1 MPCMPP
7 LRAPQTPTTQN
18 NMHEDLKELSNYKYE
33 EESDDNSRTS
43 NSEDDDEIE
52 EEIDIYLNNIN
63 ENNLN
68 SINTYLIQYPLRPKY
83 RPYNYTNNIQKIY
96 ACKNYSKLKQIK
108 SKCNTN
114 EETYIFEYKLHE
126 YMKEE
131 DSHDSITIYRDSE
144 NERNVSRLIST
155 SVLCEYITNCVCLF
169 QYNEIKKKKEIYMV
183 PLKHIYQFKPCHD
196 TIKLG
201 TDVEGESKPSEQ
213 PAQANSAKES
223 AEQGE
228 GKKYPSETNQ
238 PATTADHQWT
248 SIVNIYEPDSL
259 EAHEMLE
266 LFTNVSNKRDI
277 LSCRDDAGGS
287 STVNDNPASGNPA
300 SGNPA
305 SGNSVSGNSLG
316 ESPNGEAPQIR
327 FHNDGQLYL
336 NHMCKNAKE
345 DNTSHLPSDGNVKD
359 RKAKDSSRHGS
370 SAMQRNEEDVSNSLN
385 MLYFFSL
392 NLDEQILKIMRLKN
406 VQKFGEIQKI
416 IKKNI
421 DQEILLNTVQKYCV
435 NVLGLWIIKS
445 KYLYKFLK
453 GKEPK
458 GEGEKKDKQGE
469 NFSYVD
475 YKIRVRDLLLV
486 IIFKQVEPIL
496 LKHVYD
502 IRVGKKG
509 PNDARRGGENDKRSD
524 GDSNNHPSRN
534 ADPDGDSKK
543 INSSTS
549 ILMEN
554 FEKATNLPNNALSE
568 MFLPLC
574 EYKYTGYFF
583 KHKMDEEFVNNHTQL
598 CLSINEKWKKKMVKI
613 AKIIQT
619 YKNSKI
625 IINDYKLD
633 IRTLEKNIT
642 DVLHNNCIHFDDI
655 YNRIRKD
662 AKNTSID
669 LPLFMK
675 ALNNIA
681 LQINNIWFLRIE
693 NQSEFNKC
701 RNAVINIFQTN
712 HNSVFSKNEIVKHV
726 EMFIQSSLTIPD
738 IYFRNILKE
747 FCVQR
752 NGVYLFKGNDQLRE
766 GEAARCA

>member
-1 MPCMPP
+1 M
-7 LRAPQTPTTQN
+7 N
-18 NMHEDLKELSNYKYE
+18 EDLKELSNYKYDE

-43 NSEDDDEIE
+43 NSEDDEEIE

-68 SINTYLIQYPLRPKY
+68 NINTYLIQYPLRPKY

-96 ACKNYSKLKQIK
+96 ACKNYNKLKQIK

-114 EETYIFEYKLHE
+114 EETYVFEYKLHE

-131 DSHDSITIYRDSE
+131 DTHESTTIYRDSE
-144 NERNVSRLIST
+144 NDRNISRLIST

-183 PLKHIYQFKPCHD
+183 PLKHIYQFKPWHD
-196 TIKLG
+196 NIKVD
-201 TDVEGESKPSEQ
+201 TDVEGKSKPTE
-213 PAQANSAKES
+213 PVQANNIKEN

-228 GKKYPSETNQ
+228 NKYPSETNQ
-238 PATTADHQWT
+238 PVTVDHQWT

-259 EAHEMLE
+259 EAQEMLE
-266 LFTNVSNKRDI
+266 LFTNVSNKNDI

-287 STVNDNPASGNPA
+287 NNYNYADGTSIANV
-300 SGNPA
+300 
-305 SGNSVSGNSLG
+305 NSLR
-316 ESPNGEAPQIR
+316 ESINGDPLQIM
-327 FHNDGQLYL
+327 FHNDGQMYL

-359 RKAKDSSRHGS
+359 RKLKDNSRHS
-370 SAMQRNEEDVSNSLN
+370 SSLYKNEEDVSTNLN

-406 VQKFGEIQKI
+406 VQRFSEIQKI

-421 DQEILLNTVQKYCV
+421 DQDVLLNTVQKYCV
-435 NVLGLWIIKS
+435 NILGLWIIKS

-453 GKEPK
+453 GKEAK
-458 GEGEKKDKQGE
+458 SDSEKKNKNLE
-469 NFSYVD
+469 NFSYMD

-496 LKHVYD
+496 LKHVYN
-502 IRVGKKG
+502 IKVGKKG
-509 PNDARRGGENDKRSD
+509 PNDARKRGEDDKRSND
-524 GDSNNHPSRN
+524 DSNSNLSRN
-534 ADPDGDSKK
+534 ADADADSKK

-583 KHKMDEEFVNNHTQL
+583 KHKMDEEFVNNNTQL

-625 IINDYKLD
+625 VINDYKLD

-642 DVLHNNCIHFDDI
+642 DVLHNNCIPFDDI
-655 YNRIRKD
+655 YNKIKKD
-662 AKNTSID
+662 AKNTNID
-669 LPLFMK
+669 LPFFMK

-681 LQINNIWFLRIE
+681 LQINNMWFLRIE

-712 HNSVFSKNEIVKHV
+712 HNSVFSKNEIVKQV
-726 EMFIQSSLTIPD
+726 EMAIQSTLTIPD

-752 NGVYLFKGNDQLRE
+752 NGVYLFKGNDSLRE
-766 GEAARCA
+766 GEAAR

>member
-1 MPCMPP
+1 M
-7 LRAPQTPTTQN
+7 N
-18 NMHEDLKELSNYKYE
+18 EDLKELSNYKYE
-33 EESDDNSRTS
+33 GESDDNSRTS
-43 NSEDDDEIE
+43 NSEDDEEIE

-68 SINTYLIQYPLRPKY
+68 QINTYLIQYPLRPKY

-131 DSHDSITIYRDSE
+131 EDSHDSIAICRDSE
-144 NERNVSRLIST
+144 NDRNVSRLIST

-183 PLKHIYQFKPCHD
+183 PLKHIYQFKPWHD
-196 TIKLG
+196 SIKLD
-201 TDVEGESKPSEQ
+201 TDVEGKNKINE
-213 PAQANSAKES
+213 PAQAKNIKEN
-223 AEQGE
+223 AEPGE
-228 GKKYPSETNQ
+228 SKYPSETNQ
-238 PATTADHQWT
+238 SLTPEHQWT

-266 LFTNVSNKRDI
+266 LFTNVNKKNDI
-277 LSCRDDAGGS
+277 LSCRDDTGGSNNPGEGS
-287 STVNDNPASGNPA
+287 STVN
-300 SGNPA
+300 
-305 SGNSVSGNSLG
+305 VNSLR
-316 ESPNGEAPQIR
+316 EENPNGEVPQIM
-327 FHNDGQLYL
+327 FHNDGQQYL

-359 RKAKDSSRHGS
+359 RKSKDSSRHS
-370 SAMQRNEEDVSNSLN
+370 SNLYRNEEDVSTNLN

-406 VQKFGEIQKI
+406 VQRFVEIQKI

-421 DQEILLNTVQKYCV
+421 DQDILLNTVQKYCV

-458 GEGEKKDKQGE
+458 SESEKKNKNLE
-469 NFSYVD
+469 IFSYVD

-502 IRVGKKG
+502 IRVGRKG
-509 PNDARRGGENDKRSD
+509 LNDARKRGENDNRTY
-524 GDSNNHPSRN
+524 GDSNSNLSRN
-534 ADPDGDSKK
+534 ADPDADSKK

-583 KHKMDEEFVNNHTQL
+583 KHKMDEEFVNNNTQL

-642 DVLHNNCIHFDDI
+642 DMLHNNCIPFDDI
-655 YNRIRKD
+655 YNKIRKD

-669 LPLFMK
+669 LPFFMK

-726 EMFIQSSLTIPD
+726 EMVIQSPLTIPD

-766 GEAARCA
+766 GEAA

>member
-1 MPCMPP
+1 M
-7 LRAPQTPTTQN
+7 N
-18 NMHEDLKELSNYKYE
+18 EDLKELSNYKYE
-33 EESDDNSRTS
+33 EESDDNSRIS
-43 NSEDDDEIE
+43 DSEDDDEIE

-68 SINTYLIQYPLRPKY
+68 NINTYLIQYPLRPKY
-83 RPYNYTNNIQKIY
+83 RPYNYTSNIQKIY

-108 SKCNTN
+108 SKCNMN
-114 EETYIFEYKLHE
+114 EETYVFEYKLHE

-131 DSHDSITIYRDSE
+131 DSHDSITIYRDPE
-144 NERNVSRLIST
+144 NDRNVSRLIST

-183 PLKHIYQFKPCHD
+183 PLKHIYQFKPWHD
-196 TIKLG
+196 NIKLD
-201 TDVEGESKPSEQ
+201 TDVKGKSNPSE
-213 PAQANSAKES
+213 PVQANNIKES
-223 AEQGE
+223 AEPGE
-228 GKKYPSETNQ
+228 SKYPSESNQ
-238 PATTADHQWT
+238 PVTPEHQWT
-248 SIVNIYEPDSL
+248 SIVNIYESDSL
-259 EAHEMLE
+259 EAYEMLE
-266 LFTNVSNKRDI
+266 LFTNVNKKNDI
-277 LSCRDDAGGS
+277 FSCRDDAGDSNKNPGEGS
-287 STVNDNPASGNPA
+287 TTANV
-300 SGNPA
+300 
-305 SGNSVSGNSLG
+305 NSL
-316 ESPNGEAPQIR
+316 EENPNEQDLQIM
-327 FHNDGQLYL
+327 FHKDAELYL

-359 RKAKDSSRHGS
+359 RKLKDSSRHS
-370 SAMQRNEEDVSNSLN
+370 SSLYRNEEDVSTNLN

-406 VQKFGEIQKI
+406 VQRFGEIQKI
-416 IKKNI
+416 IKKKI
-421 DQEILLNTVQKYCV
+421 DQDILLNTVQKYCV

-458 GEGEKKDKQGE
+458 SESEKRKKELE

-475 YKIRVRDLLLV
+475 YKISVRDLLLV

-509 PNDARRGGENDKRSD
+509 PNDARKRGEDDKRNDS
-524 GDSNNHPSRN
+524 DSNSNLSRN
-534 ADPDGDSKK
+534 ADPDADSKK

-554 FEKATNLPNNALSE
+554 FEKATNLPNNVLSE

-583 KHKMDEEFVNNHTQL
+583 KHKMDENFVNNNTKL

-642 DVLHNNCIHFDDI
+642 DVLHNNCIPFDDI
-655 YNRIRKD
+655 YNKIRKG
-662 AKNTSID
+662 AKNTNID
-669 LPLFMK
+669 LPFFMK

-712 HNSVFSKNEIVKHV
+712 HNSVFSKSEIVKHV
-726 EMFIQSSLTIPD
+726 EMVIQSPLTIPD

-752 NGVYLFKGNDQLRE
+752 NGVYLFKGNDQLRQ
-766 GEAARCA
+766 GETARCG

>member
-1 MPCMPP
+1 M
-7 LRAPQTPTTQN
+7 N
-18 NMHEDLKELSNYKYE
+18 EDLKELSNYKYE
-33 EESDDNSRTS
+33 EESDDNSKTS
-43 NSEDDDEIE
+43 NSEDDEEIE

-63 ENNLN
+63 ESNLN
-68 SINTYLIQYPLRPKY
+68 NINTYLIQYPLRPKY
-83 RPYNYTNNIQKIY
+83 RPYKYTNNMQKIY
-96 ACKNYSKLKQIK
+96 TCKNYSKLKHIK
-108 SKCNTN
+108 SKGNTN
-114 EETYIFEYKLHE
+114 EEETYVFEYKLHE

-131 DSHDSITIYRDSE
+131 ESHDSTTIYRDTE
-144 NERNVSRLIST
+144 NDRNVSRLIST

-183 PLKHIYQFKPCHD
+183 PLKHIYQFKPWHD
-196 TIKLG
+196 NIKL
-201 TDVEGESKPSEQ
+201 DVDMEGKSKPSE
-213 PAQANSAKES
+213 PVHANNIKENS
-223 AEQGE
+223 EPGE
-228 GKKYPSETNQ
+228 SKYPNENNH
-238 PATTADHQWT
+238 PVTAEHQWT

-259 EAHEMLE
+259 EAQEMLE
-266 LFTNVSNKRDI
+266 LFTNVSNKNDI
-277 LSCRDDAGGS
+277 LSCRGYAGS
-287 STVNDNPASGNPA
+287 SNNPGEGRSIGNVTR
-300 SGNPA
+300 SR
-305 SGNSVSGNSLG
+305 
-316 ESPNGEAPQIR
+316 EKEDREALQIM
-327 FHNDGQLYL
+327 FNNDGQLYL

-345 DNTSHLPSDGNVKD
+345 EHTSHLPSDGNVKD
-359 RKAKDSSRHGS
+359 RKSKDSSRHHNS
-370 SAMQRNEEDVSNSLN
+370 SLYRNEEDVCTNLN

-406 VQKFGEIQKI
+406 VQRFCEIQKI

-421 DQEILLNTVQKYCV
+421 DQDILLNTVQKYCV

-458 GEGEKKDKQGE
+458 SESEKKTNNLE
-469 NFSYVD
+469 NFSYMD

-486 IIFKQVEPIL
+486 IIFKQVEAIL
-496 LKHVYD
+496 LNHVYN
-502 IRVGKKG
+502 IRIGKKG
-509 PNDARRGGENDKRSD
+509 TNDSRKRGQDDKRSD
-524 GDSNNHPSRN
+524 GDSNSNISRN
-534 ADPDGDSKK
+534 ADADVDSKK

-554 FEKATNLPNNALSE
+554 FEKATNLPNNVLSE

-642 DVLHNNCIHFDDI
+642 DVLHNNCIPFDDI
-655 YNRIRKD
+655 YNKIRKD
-662 AKNTSID
+662 AKNANID
-669 LPLFMK
+669 LPFFMK

-681 LQINNIWFLRIE
+681 LQINNMWFLRIE

-712 HNSVFSKNEIVKHV
+712 HNSVFTKNEIVKHV
-726 EMFIQSSLTIPD
+726 EMVIQSTLTIPD

-766 GEAARCA
+766 GDAARGG

>member
-1 MPCMPP
+1 M
-7 LRAPQTPTTQN
+7 N
-18 NMHEDLKELSNYKYE
+18 EDLKELSNYKYDE
-33 EESDDNSRTS
+33 EESDGNSKTS
-43 NSEDDDEIE
+43 VSEDDEEIE

-68 SINTYLIQYPLRPKY
+68 NINTYLIQYPLRPKY

-96 ACKNYSKLKQIK
+96 TSKNYNKLKQIRG
-108 SKCNTN
+108 KCNTN
-114 EETYIFEYKLHE
+114 EETYVFEYKLNE
-126 YMKEE
+126 YMNMKEE
-131 DSHDSITIYRDSE
+131 EDCHESITIYRDSE
-144 NERNVSRLIST
+144 NDRNISRLIST
-155 SVLCEYITNCVCLF
+155 SVICEYITNCVCLF

-183 PLKHIYQFKPCHD
+183 PLKHIYQFKPWHD
-196 TIKLG
+196 NIKLDM
-201 TDVEGESKPSEQ
+201 DVEGGKSKSNEPVQTNNIKENSEPGES
-213 PAQANSAKES
+213 
-223 AEQGE
+223 
-228 GKKYPSETNQ
+228 KYPSETNQ
-238 PATTADHQWT
+238 PVTAEHQWT

-259 EAHEMLE
+259 EAQEMLE
-266 LFTNVSNKRDI
+266 LFTNISKRNDI
-277 LSCRDDAGGS
+277 LSCRADDDTGDSYNLGGEKSNITTKFNS
-287 STVNDNPASGNPA
+287 SGLRENYNEEP
-300 SGNPA
+300 
-305 SGNSVSGNSLG
+305 L
-316 ESPNGEAPQIR
+316 QIM
-327 FHNDGQLYL
+327 FHNDGQMYL

-345 DNTSHLPSDGNVKD
+345 DNTSHLPSDGNLND
-359 RKAKDSSRHGS
+359 RKFKDSSRHS
-370 SAMQRNEEDVSNSLN
+370 NTLYKSEEDVSTNLN

-392 NLDEQILKIMRLKN
+392 SLDEQILKIMRLKN
-406 VQKFGEIQKI
+406 VQRFGEIQKI

-421 DQEILLNTVQKYCV
+421 DQDILLNTIQKYCV
-435 NVLGLWIIKS
+435 NILGLWVIKS

-458 GEGEKKDKQGE
+458 SDIEKEKIKKNME
-469 NFSYVD
+469 SFSYMD

-496 LKHVYD
+496 LKHVYN
-502 IRVGKKG
+502 IKVGKKG
-509 PNDARRGGENDKRSD
+509 LNDQRRRGEDDKRSD
-524 GDSNNHPSRN
+524 VDNNSNLYRN
-534 ADPDGDSKK
+534 SDPDADSKK

-568 MFLPLC
+568 MFHPLC

-583 KHKMDEEFVNNHTQL
+583 KHKMDEEFVNKNTQL

-625 IINDYKLD
+625 VINDYKLD

-642 DVLHNNCIHFDDI
+642 DVLHNNCIPFDDI
-655 YNRIRKD
+655 YNKIKKD
-662 AKNTSID
+662 AKNTNID
-669 LPLFMK
+669 LPFFMK

-681 LQINNIWFLRIE
+681 LQINNMWFLRIE

-712 HNSVFSKNEIVKHV
+712 HNAVFSKNEIVKRV
-726 EMFIQSSLTIPD
+726 EMAIQSTLTIPD

-752 NGVYLFKGNDQLRE
+752 NGVYFFKGNDSLRE
-766 GEAARCA
+766 GEAARCG